1 MLGQPSR
8 HAVAGGPQTS
18 CNMWGKFPAEHQNS
32 HLSCFYCCSLFVFLS
47 ACAASDVYFTD
58 PPLLLLS
65 VPKFSFCLTG
75 CTRLYS
81 LIRLSCIQQTR
92 TTFTYTLVGTIPSIV
107 ILGCAEKVYASLGR
121 LCKDLIESPKLV
133 FESNYKRFLHL
144 FLVAA
149 VIFDH
154 LIDA

>member
-1 MLGQPSR
+1 MYK
-8 HAVAGGPQTS
+8 AI
-18 CNMWGKFPAEHQNS
+18 FPNTALPHP
-32 HLSCFYCCSLFVFLS
+32 
-47 ACAASDVYFTD
+47 TD
-58 PPLLLLS
+58 PH
-65 VPKFSFCLTG
+65 SFH
-75 CTRLYS
+75 
-81 LIRLSCIQQTR
+81 I
-92 TTFTYTLVGTIPSIV
+92 YTCWTIPSIV

-121 LCKDLIESPKLV
+121 LCKDLIEPPKRV